1 MKKKPLSFIRCIHIR
16 LSLLGIQ
23 RKKPYKTIVGLFLH
37 GRNKDLCYINKD
49 NTAYYFYDFNKVLI
63 GNLIDWYKRVFDNFE

>member
-1 MKKKPLSFIRCIHIR
+1 MTRKLQHHIVIIFVKR
-16 LSLLGIQ
+16 M
-23 RKKPYKTIVGLFLH
+23 
-37 GRNKDLCYINKD
+37 CYISD